1 MSQLKGSVKKSVP
14 AVGADAPGG
23 QRGKICVLRIRPGE
37 SPIGAHNAGRFV
49 KRPYDMNRYFRLFSQ
64 PFFDAV
70 FLAPG
75 EATEKH
81 GNIVNAIS
89 NFVFDNFC
97 YHSPPPRVCQ
107 SLKRAGRH
115 VIIYSERGAF
125 MIPVLSV
132 DNMRRSDAW
141 TCEHVTP
148 GRELMARA
156 ARSIFEAVDW
166 RPPVAVVCGSG
177 NNAGDGYALALL
189 LREHGVDCTVF
200 LLKEKFSADGR
211 YYYEQCLARGVET
224 RLWGGEDFTGF
235 STVVDCLLGT
245 GFRGEL
251 RGELRAAIEAI
262 NRSGAYVVAADIN
275 SGLDGESG
283 LGECCVRSDLT
294 VSIGGYQPGHFLNMA
309 KDVMRQKI
317 NCDIGIRPLERPCQ
331 LLERADV
338 LPLFAARQNFA
349 NKGSYGFTALVGGSE
364 RYPGAIRLAA
374 MANAAMR
381 AGAGVVRVGLPR
393 SLYHDLLPLIL
404 ESTVFPLSDT
414 DGQLRFDEAEAEA
427 LIQKCKTVAF
437 GMGIGL
443 GDGAAALLRWLME
456 HFTGTLI
463 VDADGLTLLSRL
475 ERTDLRGAACR
486 LVLTPHLGEF
496 SRLTGLDR
504 DELQRAPIAQA
515 EACARDTGAV
525 VLLKG
530 PTTVVTDG
538 SDTWLV
544 DTGCA
549 GMATAGSGDVLSG
562 LLSALCAWAPEPLT
576 AAAAAAWINGRA
588 GELAQRRYGS
598 ITMLASDTAACIR
611 DVVAELEQEAD

>member
-1 MSQLKGSVKKSVP
+1 
-14 AVGADAPGG
+14 
-23 QRGKICVLRIRPGE
+23 
-37 SPIGAHNAGRFV
+37 
-49 KRPYDMNRYFRLFSQ
+49 
-64 PFFDAV
+64 
-70 FLAPG
+70 
-75 EATEKH
+75 
-81 GNIVNAIS
+81 
-89 NFVFDNFC
+89 
-97 YHSPPPRVCQ
+97 
-107 SLKRAGRH
+107 
-115 VIIYSERGAF
+115 

-156 ARSIFEAVDW
+156 ARSIFEAMDW

-189 LREHGVDCTVF
+189 LCEHGIDCTVF

-211 YYYEQCLARGVET
+211 YYYEQCLAWGVDT
-224 RLWGGEDFTGF
+224 RLWDGSDFTGF

-245 GFRGEL
+245 GFHGEL
-251 RGELRAAIEAI
+251 RGEVKTAIEAI
-262 NRSGAYVVAADIN
+262 NRSGAFVVAADIN
-275 SGLDGESG
+275 SGLDGENG
-283 LGECCVRSDLT
+283 LGVCCVCSDLT
-294 VSIGGYQPGHFLNMA
+294 VSIGGYQPGHFLNRA

-317 NCDIGIRPLERPCQ
+317 NCDIGIQPLERPYR
-331 LLERADV
+331 LMERADL
-338 LPLFAARQNFA
+338 LPLFAARQNFS
-349 NKGSYGFTALVGGSE
+349 NKGSYGFTALIGGSE

-393 SLYHDLLPLIL
+393 SLYTDLLPLIL

-414 DGQLRFDEAEAEA
+414 DGQLCFDEAEAMA
-427 LIQKCKTVAF
+427 LVHKCKAVAF

-443 GDGAAALLRWLME
+443 GDGAAALLRWLLA
-456 HFTGTLI
+456 HYTGTLI

-475 ERTDLRGAACR
+475 ERAALRGAACR

-496 SRLTGLDR
+496 SRLTGLNR
-504 DELQRAPIAQA
+504 DELLRAPIVQA
-515 EACARDTGAV
+515 ETYARETGAV

-530 PTTVVTDG
+530 PTTVITDG
-538 SDTWLV
+538 GDTWLV

-562 LLSALCAWAPEPLT
+562 LLSALCAWTPETLT
-576 AAAAAAWINGRA
+576 AVAATAWVNGRA
-588 GELAQRRYGS
+588 GELAQSRYGS
-598 ITMLASDTAACIR
+598 IAMLAGDTAACVR
-611 DVVAELEQEAD
+611 DIVAELEREAN